1 MTELAK
7 KGMSTRR
14 RVLGAAYVDRAEAN
28 KSAFDAPFQALI
40 TDAAWGHVWGRD
52 TLPARERS
60 MMTIALLAGLGNY
73 EELALHLRATRNTG
87 ASKED
92 VMEALLHVAIYAGV
106 PRANHAIKIAK
117 DIFAA
122 MAQDEQA

>member
-40 TDAAWGHVWGRD
+40 TDAAWPQSSGKFFQQTGHSIISAPPSLQPKQCRP
-52 TLPARERS
+52 PASPRR
-60 MMTIALLAGLGNY
+60 
-73 EELALHLRATRNTG
+73 TRT
-87 ASKED
+87 
-92 VMEALLHVAIYAGV
+92 
-106 PRANHAIKIAK
+106 P
-117 DIFAA
+117 
-122 MAQDEQA
+122 

>member
-1 MTELAK
+1 MTELAE
-7 KGMSTRR
+7 KGMSVRR
-14 RVLGAAYVDRAEAN
+14 RVLGEAHVGRAEAN

-40 TDAAWGHVWGRD
+40 TDAAWGHVWARK
-52 TLPARERS
+52 TLPLRERS

-87 ASKED
+87 ASEDD

-117 DIFAA
+117 DVFAA
-122 MAQDEQA
+122 VAKEDQA